1 MLPPLSGEPLHQR
14 IFIHYRSVVYIS
26 YEFLSHYII
35 YFIRDVEHFFKRVC
49 HNTRTLNNKH
59 PSMHI
64 IVIKSETH
72 PLMHTIVLKSKAHRC
87 GKIRHIDL
95 VKFTA
100 KFKK

>member
-1 MLPPLSGEPLHQR
+1 MNSYHTILYTLYGMWN
-14 IFIHYRSVVYIS
+14 IF
-26 YEFLSHYII
+26 
-35 YFIRDVEHFFKRVC
+35 FFKRVC

-64 IVIKSETH
+64 LVIKSETH

>member
-1 MLPPLSGEPLHQR
+1 MNFVITL
-14 IFIHYRSVVYIS
+14 YYIL
-26 YEFLSHYII
+26 YTGCGT
-35 YFIRDVEHFFKRVC
+35 FFKRVC

-72 PLMHTIVLKSKAHRC
+72 PLMHTIMLKSKAHRC